1 MNSAEP
7 SDSYPNLLD
16 PQIYLDGSAATVFR
30 DLRQRAPI
38 FRHPDPSDDGDFFW
52 AMSNY
57 AGCAQ
62 AFRHHDIL
70 TSEIYQRSDGRRV
83 GSTMFNAA
91 ARNHPI
97 GFEKGLQHIDN
108 PEHAAYKDIV
118 AGAFTA
124 KRINLLREQI
134 RAITR
139 EALRPVLA
147 RGQCDFVSDIA
158 SQIPFRV
165 LMNMIGIP
173 EGSRAAE
180 LSKRIGAALFGFL
193 DDEVLARTL
202 AGATIEE
209 LHTEFREHILAYAED
224 RRVRPRDDLLT
235 AIATAKINGQWLAD
249 DDMFDLLAG
258 ITGAGFDTTV
268 DAVSL
273 GLARLI
279 DSAEQMQRLRD
290 EPALMPSA
298 VEEILRYD
306 TVVLVMR
313 RTARQPFELLGETL
327 MPDDK
332 VMMFLHSA
340 NRDEKEFPD
349 PDRFDIGRR
358 PNRHLAL
365 GHGLHRCLGIWLL
378 KAEISIIL
386 EQTLAH
392 FDDIALAAQPE
403 RLRTVWVT
411 GLKRL
416 PIRFRVHPRA
426 AW

>member
-1 MNSAEP
+1 MTGAKP
-7 SDSYPNLLD
+7 PGGYPDLLD

-52 AMSNY
+52 AVSNY
-57 AGCAQ
+57 AGCAE
-62 AFRHHDIL
+62 AFRNHEIL

-108 PEHAAYKDIV
+108 PEHGAYKDVV

-124 KRINLLREQI
+124 KQINLLRAQM

-139 EALRPVLA
+139 VALRPVLDH
-147 RGQCDFVSDIA
+147 GQCDFVTDIG

-173 EGSRAAE
+173 EDSRAAD

-193 DDEVLARTL
+193 DEEVLARTL
-202 AGATIEE
+202 GGATIEA
-209 LHTEFREHILAYAED
+209 LHGEFREHILSYAEE
-224 RRVRPRDDLLT
+224 RRMRPQDDLLT
-235 AIATAKINGQWLAD
+235 AIATAKINGQRLAD
-249 DDMFDLLAG
+249 DDLFDLLAG

-279 DSAEQMQRLRD
+279 DTPEQMQRLRD
-290 EPALMPSA
+290 DPSLMTSA

-340 NRDEKEFPD
+340 NRDEKEFPQ

-378 KAEISIIL
+378 KAEIATIL
-386 EQTLAH
+386 EETLAH
-392 FDDIALAAQPE
+392 FDAIELAAPPE

-416 PIRFRVHPRA
+416 PIKFRVSARA
-426 AW
+426 GQ